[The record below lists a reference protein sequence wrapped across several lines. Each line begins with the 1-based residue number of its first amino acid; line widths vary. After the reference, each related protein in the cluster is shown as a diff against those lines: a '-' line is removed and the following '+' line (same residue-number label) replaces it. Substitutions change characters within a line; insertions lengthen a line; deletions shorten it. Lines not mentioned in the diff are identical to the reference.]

1 MTKKEIKNFY
11 LSLIDNPDAI
21 WSDESSR
28 NHLLLNCTCGNLKIK
43 AYQDN
48 QLALN
53 YTGRDSGFDNISKV
67 FTYQDIGIS
76 SFRLMFPYF
85 GVVSR
90 ICRRIERDKKNK
102 EIKESINKLNSISN
116 IIAKD
121 KALSRDNKLNQLLK

>member
-21 WSDESSR
+21 WSKDAYSDDI
-28 NHLLLNCTCGNLKIK
+28 LLHCICNNIRIN
-43 AYQDN
+43 AYRHN
-48 QLALN
+48 QLVLQ
-53 YTGRDSGFDNISKV
+53 YVGDSRFNNTSDS
-67 FTYQDIGIS
+67 FTYKDIGIS
-76 SFRLMFPYF
+76 YFRLMFPYF

-102 EIKESINKLNSISN
+102 NNIESIKKIDSISKVLS
-116 IIAKD
+116 KD